1 MNGQHATVLVVEDDA
16 ASRSLL
22 VDLLTDA
29 GYSVRGADSGRARA
43 RLGPRGHRPDLV
55 LLDVQLPDVSDYSIC
70 PRGRRS

>member
-29 GYSVRGADSGRARA
+29 GYSVRGADSGRAARA
-43 RLGPRGHRPDLV
+43 WAPGTIGPTW
-55 LLDVQLPDVSDYSIC
+55 SS
-70 PRGRRS
+70 